1 MSPAAAGEPLRSA
14 SSIVPDT
21 ARGYHLLKIDG
32 YSLTKDTTPTGNA
45 LDSHPFTLGGHR
57 WYIRYYP
64 NGMDSECQDYVSI
77 FLRLA
82 RGAAAQLVKARFHLR
97 FATALAK
104 SKALSEQGV
113 RSFDGQ
119 NSWGHLR
126 FIKRAELEESEHLK
140 DDSFTVRCD
149 LLVINEFRAEEK
161 TEVATSAF
169 VSVPPSNLRQDL
181 GHLLLTERGADVVF
195 EVGGQ
200 TFAAHRCV
208 LAARSP
214 VFSAELFGAMKES
227 NTTGVIRIEDMEAQA
242 FKALLHYIYTDSL
255 PKMKKRKRRMSMS
268 QHLLVAS
275 DRYNLERLKL
285 ICEKKLCG
293 CIDVGTVGSIL
304 ALAEQH
310 HCHRLK
316 KACLSFLC
324 SSANLNAVMVTEGFD
339 HLSTSCPSVVKELI
353 SMLGA

>member
-1 MSPAAAGEPLRSA
+1 MPPAAAGEPLRSA

-32 YSLTKDTTPTGNA
+32 YSLAKDTTPTGKC

-57 WYIRYYP
+57 WFMYYYP
-64 NGMDSECQDYVSI
+64 NGMDSECKDYVSI

-82 RGAAAQLVKARFHLR
+82 GGAASVVKARFQLR
-97 FATALAK
+97 FVTELAK
-104 SKALSEQGV
+104 KALSEMEV
-113 RSFDGQ
+113 RSFDCQRGG
-119 NSWGHLR
+119 WGHTK
-126 FIKRAELEESEHLK
+126 FIKRAVLEKSKHLK

-149 LLVINEFRAEEK
+149 LLVINEFRAEEEC
-161 TEVATSAF
+161 EVTTTAF
-169 VSVPPSNLRQDL
+169 VSVPPSDLRQHL
-181 GHLLLTERGADVVF
+181 GHLLLTEKGADVVF
-195 EVGGQ
+195 EVGGE
-200 TFAAHRCV
+200 TFTAHRCV

-214 VFSAELFGAMKES
+214 VFSAELFGTMKES
-227 NTTGVIRIEDMEAQA
+227 DTTGVIRIEDMEAQA
-242 FKALLHYIYTDSL
+242 FKALLHYMYTDSL
-255 PKMKKRKRRMSMS
+255 PKTKKRKRRMLMS

-293 CIDVGTVGSIL
+293 CIDVGTVGNIL

-310 HCHRLK
+310 HCHGLK

-324 SSANLNAVMVTEGFD
+324 SSANLNAVMATEGFD

-353 SMLGA
+353 AMLGA